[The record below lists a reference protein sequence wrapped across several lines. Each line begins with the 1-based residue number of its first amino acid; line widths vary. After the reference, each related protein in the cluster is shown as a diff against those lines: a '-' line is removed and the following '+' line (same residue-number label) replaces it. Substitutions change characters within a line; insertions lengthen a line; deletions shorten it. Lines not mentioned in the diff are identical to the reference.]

1 MDGVTSAKRSGIETR
16 CVPYIEV
23 AAARER
29 ARLRIKTRRAGG
41 ARLTPLP
48 RRALVIALRAAGFH
62 AIVGRLDALLFA
74 NVGAV
79 GVARSTENVRAPHCA
94 ADRAARVDRVSS
106 IICAAACRGRVW
118 RRALKLAASCN
129 WM

>member
-1 MDGVTSAKRSGIETR
+1 MGSRVQRDQGETR

-29 ARLRIKTRRAGG
+29 TRLRIKTRRAGC

-62 AIVGRLDALLFA
+62 AIVGRLDALLLA

-79 GVARSTENVRAPHCA
+79 GVAE
-94 ADRAARVDRVSS
+94 VDRK
-106 IICAAACRGRVW
+106 CGRT
-118 RRALKLAASCN
+118 ALRSGQGREGGQGEQH
-129 WM
+129 